1 MGEEAVAKE
10 VNGLSPVFFDQQAE
24 QFISFMPPA
33 SKVPDNSSDLE
44 LPFSGGMA
52 HARVDYLAGK
62 LSSCPLEECP
72 IITSATNIF

>member
-1 MGEEAVAKE
+1 
-10 VNGLSPVFFDQQAE
+10 
-24 QFISFMPPA
+24 MPPA